1 MRCDRAKRTR
11 GFTLIE
17 LLVALSLLAVIMPL
31 TGWTIYLL
39 LRAQTASAD
48 SLADAMILSRFATT
62 FRNDVHA
69 AQSADVDA
77 GRTPGPASILLRL
90 DSPRIVSYTAEPNGV
105 VVRTVQKGTLVE
117 RREEF
122 RLTGTQT
129 QFERDQ
135 KNSTAA
141 AVQRLHAATIAGG
154 SVFSSAASSIRIEAV
169 IGRDRRFERPPRG
182 ASTEPPPPSLPT
194 RPGAKEHRS

>member
-1 MRCDRAKRTR
+1 MMCDRAKQPR

-48 SLADAMILSRFATT
+48 SLVDGMILSRFATT
-62 FRNDVHA
+62 VRNDVHA
-69 AQSADVDA
+69 AQSAKIDA
-77 GRTPGPASILLRL
+77 PRAPGQGSILLRL
-90 DSPRIVSYTAEPNGV
+90 DSPRIVSYTAEPSGV
-105 VVRTVQKGTLVE
+105 VVRTAQKGTLVE

-122 RLTGTQT
+122 RLAGTQT

-141 AVQRLHAATIAGG
+141 AVHRLHATTIAGG
-154 SVFSSAASSIRIEAV
+154 SVSSSA
-169 IGRDRRFERPPRG
+169 
-182 ASTEPPPPSLPT
+182 
-194 RPGAKEHRS
+194 

>member
-1 MRCDRAKRTR
+1 MRCDRAKRER

-69 AQSADVDA
+69 AQTAEVDA
-77 GRTPGPASILLRL
+77 GRTPGQGSILLRL
-90 DSPRIVSYTAEPNGV
+90 DSPRIVSYAAEPSGV
-105 VVRTVQKGTLVE
+105 VVRTVQNGTLVE

-141 AVQRLHAATIAGG
+141 AVHRLHAATIAGG
-154 SVFSSAASSIRIEAV
+154 SVPSSATSILRMEAV
-169 IGRDRRFERPPRG
+169 IGRDRRFERSARG
-182 ASTEPPPPSLPT
+182 STTEPPPPALPT
-194 RPGAKEHRS
+194 RPRAQEHRS

>member
-1 MRCDRAKRTR
+1 MRGDRSTGAR

-48 SLADAMILSRFATT
+48 SLADGMILSRFATT

-69 AQSADVDA
+69 AQSAEVD
-77 GRTPGPASILLRL
+77 GGGTPGQASVLLRL
-90 DSPRIVSYTAEPNGV
+90 DSPRIVSYTAELTGV

-122 RLTGTQT
+122 RLAGTQT
-129 QFERDQ
+129 HFERDQ
-135 KNSTAA
+135 KNSMVA
-141 AVQRLHAATIAGG
+141 AVHRLHASTIAGA
-154 SVFSSAASSIRIEAV
+154 SVPSSAASAIRIEAV
-169 IGRDRRFERPPRG
+169 IGRDRRFERPAHG
-182 ASTEPPPPSLPT
+182 ASTEPPPPPLPT
-194 RPGAKEHRS
+194 RPGTQEHRS

>member
-1 MRCDRAKRTR
+1 
-11 GFTLIE
+11 
-17 LLVALSLLAVIMPL
+17 VALSLLAVIMPL
-31 TGWTIYLL
+31 TGWTIHLL

-69 AQSADVDA
+69 AQSAEVDA
-77 GRTPGPASILLRL
+77 GRTPGQGSILLRL
-90 DSPRIVSYTAEPNGV
+90 DSPRIVSYTAEPSGV

-141 AVQRLHAATIAGG
+141 AVHRLHAATIAGG
-154 SVFSSAASSIRIEAV
+154 SVPSSAASILRMEAV
-169 IGRDRRFERPPRG
+169 IGRDRRFERPTRG
-182 ASTEPPPPSLPT
+182 ASTEPPPPPLPT
-194 RPGAKEHRS
+194 RPRTQEHRS

>member
-1 MRCDRAKRTR
+1 
-11 GFTLIE
+11 

-48 SLADAMILSRFATT
+48 SLADGMILSRFATT

-69 AQSADVDA
+69 AQSAEVDA
-77 GRTPGPASILLRL
+77 GRSPGQGSILLRL
-90 DSPRIVSYTAEPNGV
+90 DSPRLVSYTAEPSGV
-105 VVRTVQKGTLVE
+105 VVRTVRKGTLVE

-122 RLTGTQT
+122 RLTATQT

-135 KNSTAA
+135 KNSTATA
-141 AVQRLHAATIAGG
+141 IHRLHAATIAGG
-154 SVFSSAASSIRIEAV
+154 PVSSSAASAIRIEAV
-169 IGRDRRFERPPRG
+169 IGRDRRFERS
-182 ASTEPPPPSLPT
+182 ADDTSIEPPPPPLPT
-194 RPGAKEHRS
+194 RPAMKKHR